1 MSAGHTNMANNK
13 LTPELLAEL
22 SRLSL
27 LTEAEIDTDDQPEV
41 FDWSE
46 ARRGAFSGAQIAE
59 RGYDVRSIANW
70 LITRGRELGLKF
82 SNMSLNKLV
91 YFALER
97 SLVERGVLLTSAR
110 VEAWDHGPVFREL
123 YQAFK
128 GAGDR
133 AVDYLASRFS
143 IEEGHMVEAKDHI
156 DARDQELLE
165 GILRRFGSKTAA
177 QLRAASHRRGSPWH
191 AVWHYHGRSNPG
203 MEITPQIIY
212 HCASRSR
219 DENEE

>member
-1 MSAGHTNMANNK
+1 MANNR

-27 LTEAEIDTDDQPEV
+27 LTEADIDTDDQPEV
-41 FDWSE
+41 SDWSG
-46 ARRGAFSGAQIAE
+46 AKRGAFSGAQIAE

-70 LITRGRELGLKF
+70 LVKRGRELGLKF

-128 GAGDR
+128 GAGDQPIEN
-133 AVDYLASRFS
+133 LASKFS
-143 IEEGHMVEAKDHI
+143 IENRQMVEAEDPI
-156 DARDQELLE
+156 DAGDQELLE
-165 GILRRFGSKTAA
+165 ETLRRFGSQTAA
-177 QLRAASHRRGSPWH
+177 QLRAVSHQRGSPWH
-191 AVWHYHGRSNPG
+191 AVWHYRGKSNPG

-212 HCASRSR
+212 HCAGRPR
-219 DENEE
+219 YENEE